1 VERVQ
6 GASRIICLW
15 PGLPRLWHPG
25 DFFSLLEA
33 IAFAAL
39 LNLALLAS
47 FFRSDA
53 VSHVWR
59 LGIWVSVAVFWLFGM
74 WRGFRQ
80 HTPAADADW
89 AHNQQDL
96 FIRAQTEY
104 LRGHWVEAQ
113 TLLEQLIRRD
123 PEDVESHL
131 LLASVYR
138 RTQRIDLS
146 RCQLRQIEDFEG
158 AARWRF
164 EIGRELAAI
173 DRPAAITA

>member
-1 VERVQ
+1 V
-6 GASRIICLW
+6 
-15 PGLPRLWHPG
+15 
-25 DFFSLLEA
+25 
-33 IAFAAL
+33 
-39 LNLALLAS
+39 
-47 FFRSDA
+47 
-53 VSHVWR
+53 
-59 LGIWVSVAVFWLFGM
+59 
-74 WRGFRQ
+74 
-80 HTPAADADW
+80 DW
-89 AHNQQDL
+89 AQNQQAL

-146 RCQLRQIEDFEG
+146 RRQLREIQGFEG

-173 DRPAAITA
+173 DKPSAVTA

>member
-1 VERVQ
+1 MR
-6 GASRIICLW
+6 GASRITCLW
-15 PGLPRLWHPG
+15 PGLPCLWRQG
-25 DFFSLLEA
+25 DFSSLAEA

-47 FFRSDA
+47 FFRSDV

-59 LGIWVSVAVFWLFGM
+59 LGIWVSVVVFWLFGV

-80 HTPAADADW
+80 RTPVRDTEW
-89 AHNQQDL
+89 AQNQQDL

-123 PEDVESHL
+123 PEDVESRL

-138 RTQRIDLS
+138 RTRRIDLS
-146 RCQLRQIEDFEG
+146 RSQLREIQDFEG
-158 AARWRF
+158 AVRWRF

-173 DRPAAITA
+173 DKPAAVTV

>member
-1 VERVQ
+1 MERVRR
-6 GASRIICLW
+6 ASRITCLW
-15 PGLPRLWHPG
+15 PGLARLWHSG
-25 DFFSLLEA
+25 DFSSLLEA

-47 FFRSDA
+47 FFRADA

-59 LGIWVSVAVFWLFGM
+59 LGFWVSVAVFWGSGV
-74 WRGFRQ
+74 WRGLRQ
-80 HTPAADADW
+80 HTPAGDAEW
-89 AHNQQDL
+89 AQGQQDL

-113 TLLEQLIRRD
+113 TVLEQLIRRD

-138 RTQRIDLS
+138 RTQRLDLS
-146 RCQLRQIEDFEG
+146 RCQLRQLEDFQG

-164 EIGRELAAI
+164 EIRRELAAI
-173 DRPAAITA
+173 DKPAAITA

>member
-1 VERVQ
+1 MR
-6 GASRIICLW
+6 GASRITCLW
-15 PGLPRLWHPG
+15 PGLQSLWRQG
-25 DFFSLLEA
+25 DFSSLAEA

-59 LGIWVSVAVFWLFGM
+59 LGVWVSVVVFWLFGV
-74 WRGFRQ
+74 WRGLRQ
-80 HTPAADADW
+80 RTPAGDADW
-89 AHNQQDL
+89 AQNQQDL

-104 LRGHWVEAQ
+104 LRGHWVESQ

-123 PEDVESHL
+123 PEDVESRL

-138 RTQRIDLS
+138 RTRRIDLS
-146 RCQLRQIEDFEG
+146 RCQLREIQDFEG

-173 DRPAAITA
+173 DKPAAVTA

>member
-1 VERVQ
+1 M
-6 GASRIICLW
+6 
-15 PGLPRLWHPG
+15 
-25 DFFSLLEA
+25 EA

-59 LGIWVSVAVFWLFGM
+59 LGIWGSAVVFWLFGV
-74 WRGFRQ
+74 WRGLRQ
-80 HTPAADADW
+80 RTPAGDADW
-89 AHNQQDL
+89 AQNQQDL
-96 FIRAQTEY
+96 FIRAQSEY

-146 RCQLRQIEDFEG
+146 RCQLRQVQDMAG

-173 DRPAAITA
+173 DQPSAMTA